1 MSRSPAPRP
10 GRHAAL
16 ALPAAA
22 LLALVA
28 VSAPAAVAGQDG
40 PVRLR
45 LEARQGETATYRF
58 ENTTHVTPPP
68 SMGMET
74 TADVTVV
81 LRRRVEEVEGDTI
94 RFVSTVEDYRLDLE
108 SESQDVRSQLRGM
121 AEKSRRDALGSEFP
135 IAVTRR
141 GEVLRIGERA
151 GAAGG
156 GSRLEQSLRQLTF
169 VTLPREPVSAGDR
182 WESRDTMD
190 ASAFR
195 IPVEGQVAVRSVAT
209 LQRIFRRDGGRV
221 AEIGV
226 ESTFDF
232 RPSDTGQQMM
242 KVEMTG
248 SSAQTVRFD
257 VDRGRFLS
265 SSGAQDFTVNL
276 SLPGQVEGSFT
287 VQGNS
292 ESSATL
298 VED

>member
-1 MSRSPAPRP
+1 MSRSSAPRP
-10 GRHAAL
+10 RRLAAP
-16 ALPAAA
+16 AVPAAA
-22 LLALVA
+22 VLVLVA
-28 VSAPAAVAGQDG
+28 AGAPAALAGQDG
-40 PVRLR
+40 AVRLR

-81 LRRRVEEVEGDTI
+81 LRRRVEEVVGDTI
-94 RFVSTVEDYRLDLE
+94 RFASTIEDYRLDLDSE
-108 SESQDVRSQLRGM
+108 SEDVRSQLRGM
-121 AEKSRRDALGSEFP
+121 AEKSRRDAVGSEFP

-141 GEVLRIGERA
+141 GEVLRIGARA

-156 GSRLEQSLRQLTF
+156 GSRLEQSLRRLTF
-169 VTLPREPVSAGDR
+169 VTLPQRPVSTGDS
-182 WESRDTMD
+182 WESRETMD

-195 IPVEGQVAVRSVAT
+195 IPVEGQVEVRSVAT
-209 LQRIFRRDGGRV
+209 LERFLRREGRRV

-257 VDRGRFLS
+257 VEGGRFLS

-276 SLPGQVEGSFT
+276 SLPGQAEGSFT